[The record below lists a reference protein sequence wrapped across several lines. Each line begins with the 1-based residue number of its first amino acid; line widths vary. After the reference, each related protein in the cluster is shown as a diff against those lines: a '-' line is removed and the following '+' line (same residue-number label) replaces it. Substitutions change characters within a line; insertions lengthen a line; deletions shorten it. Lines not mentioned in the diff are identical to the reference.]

1 MKARRAIAAAAV
13 AVSLFATSCSGGQG
27 GTDGTPTNT
36 AGSGEATTPG
46 ATTPGATTESPG
58 GDTAA
63 LPRERHDV
71 AYVENGTERQK
82 LDLFLPSA
90 DKPGPYPVLVWIH
103 GGRWREGDKS
113 VFSSDEQGMDKFKA
127 ALLDRGY
134 AVATMNYRLVPDSRF
149 PDPLHDVSAAIRY
162 VKSHAGELGVDPDRV
177 AVGGESA
184 GGHLAT
190 LEGLAASN
198 PDTPADFLGD
208 LPVGGPG
215 ADSVDAKV
223 DAVLGFYGQ
232 YDLRTRPEDRAQ
244 VPACGGSGRPG
255 GPDST
260 EGQLLD
266 ADPTQGEGRELA
278 GKASPVEYVSPS
290 SPATMLLAGTNDCS
304 APYVQAERLDGMLKA
319 AGVPQALKIIEAEHG
334 AAIFYDQP
342 DTQKEVIDFLDAH
355 VKK

>member
-13 AVSLFATSCSGGQG
+13 AVSLFATSCSNGQG
-27 GTDGTPTNT
+27 GGGGTPTT
-36 AGSGEATTPG
+36 TTGSGAATTPG
-46 ATTPGATTESPG
+46 ATTGSTDG
-58 GDTAA
+58 GDDAD
-63 LPRERHDV
+63 LPRERHDI
-71 AYVENGTERQK
+71 AYVENGTDRQK

-113 VFSSDEQGMDKFKA
+113 VFSSDEQGMDKLKA

-149 PDPLHDVSAAIRY
+149 PDPLHDVSAAIRF
-162 VKSHAGELGVDPDRV
+162 VKAHSANLGIDPDRV

-190 LEGLAASN
+190 LEGLAAAN
-198 PDTPADFLGD
+198 PSTPADFLGD
-208 LPVGGPG
+208 LPVGGAG
-215 ADSVDAKV
+215 EVDAKV

-244 VPACGGSGRPG
+244 VPACGGGGRPG

-260 EGQLLD
+260 EGQLLN

-290 SPATMLLAGTNDCS
+290 APPTMLLAGTKDCS
-304 APYVQAERLDGMLKA
+304 APYVQAERLDGMLKS
-319 AGVPQALKIIEAEHG
+319 AGVPQALKIIDAEHG

-342 DTQKEVIDFLDAH
+342 ETQKEVIDFLDAH

>member
-1 MKARRAIAAAAV
+1 MKARRGIAAAAV
-13 AVSLFATSCSGGQG
+13 AVSLFATSCSGGG
-27 GTDGTPTNT
+27 GGGESTPTTTSESPTTSATTDNT
-36 AGSGEATTPG
+36 A
-46 ATTPGATTESPG
+46 
-58 GDTAA
+58 D
-63 LPRERHDV
+63 LPRERDNIS
-71 AYVENGTERQK
+71 YVENGGERQK
-82 LDLFLPSA
+82 LDLFLPEA

-113 VFSSDEQGMDKFKA
+113 VFSSGDQGMDKFKA

-162 VKSHAGELGVDPDRV
+162 VKSHAAELGVDPDRV

-198 PDTPADFLGD
+198 PETPADFLGD

-244 VPACGGSGRPG
+244 VPACGGGGRPG

-260 EGQLLD
+260 EGQLLN

-290 SPATMLLAGTNDCS
+290 APATMLLAGYKDCS
-304 APYVQAERLDGMLKA
+304 APYVQAERLDGMLKD
-319 AGVPQALKIIEAEHG
+319 AGVPHALKIIDAEHG
-334 AAIFYDQP
+334 AALFYDQE
-342 DTQKEVIDFLDAH
+342 DTQKEVIDFLDAN

>member
-1 MKARRAIAAAAV
+1 MKARRGVAAAAV
-13 AVSLFATSCSGGQG
+13 AVALFATSCSGGDGDQG
-27 GTDGTPTNT
+27 SEAPAT
-36 AGSGEATTPG
+36 ATGDAATT
-46 ATTPGATTESPG
+46 ATETTSGP
-58 GDTAA
+58 DVAS
-63 LPRERHDV
+63 LPRERHDIS
-71 AYVENGTERQK
+71 YVENGADRQK
-82 LDLFLPSA
+82 LDLFLPEA
-90 DKPGPYPVLVWIH
+90 DTPGPYPVLVWIH

-162 VKSHAGELGVDPDRV
+162 VKSHAAELGVDPDRL

-190 LEGLAASN
+190 LEGLAASD
-198 PDTPADFLGD
+198 PEAPADLLGD

-223 DAVLGFYGQ
+223 DAILGFYGQ

-244 VPACGGSGRPG
+244 VPACGGGGRPG

-260 EGQLLD
+260 EGQLLN
-266 ADPTQGEGRELA
+266 ADPTQGEGRDLA
-278 GKASPVEYVSPS
+278 GTASPVEYVTS
-290 SPATMLLAGTNDCS
+290 SAPATMLLAGTKDCS
-304 APYVQAERLDGMLKA
+304 APYVQAERLNGLLKE
-319 AGVPQALKIIEAEHG
+319 AGVPQALKIIDAEHG

-342 DTQKEVIDFLDAH
+342 DTQREVIDFLDAN
-355 VKK
+355 VEK